1 MRKTL
6 LYDIFSLQVDTRFN
20 PFTLL
25 LIIEFPKCIPQL
37 RGNLKC
43 LQEFIFFFGCWPI
56 IKPLPRDSLA
66 KRKNLEDMTCVFSK
80 KNEYVHHLFFY
91 CCVAKVIWNEL
102 SNMLGIVVKPDANRL
117 QKCGS

>member
-1 MRKTL
+1 VYTPVTWKPKVPSRVHIFLWLLANNKTL
-6 LYDIFSLQVDTRFN
+6 T
-20 PFTLL
+20 
-25 LIIEFPKCIPQL
+25 
-37 RGNLKC
+37 
-43 LQEFIFFFGCWPI
+43 
-56 IKPLPRDSLA
+56 RDSLA

-80 KNEYVHHLFFY
+80 KNEYVHHLFFC